1 MIETLITELIAALK
15 ENTEA
20 HKASQPKAAK
30 PAKVALAV
38 VSEPEPEIES
48 APETESAPEPEP
60 AKPATKVAA
69 PKKKAN
75 DTPNV
80 PAPAVLPGQPEAGE
94 HVDVDEV
101 IASIQKIVKT
111 KMMEGDV
118 GNIKEK
124 WTAVRSEYGI
134 ERVTELRDEPAKL
147 LEVLAKAKAL

>member
-20 HKASQPKAAK
+20 HKASQSKAAK

-48 APETESAPEPEP
+48 APEPEP

-69 PKKKAN
+69 PKKKAD